1 MTILRSH
8 NLDHESCSFT
18 KIGPGQSSISSS
30 QYLENKNISSSMY
43 VTILVFKENVF
54 YASTFEFMITLFF
67 LLGNT
72 LTIHLLFYYVFL
84 KLIQHVVYHMTH
96 ACVYMCVLSNSPSK
110 YARKHLVGIMKKM
123 EILYGWN
130 CKIKIYRTSLTL
142 PRVSSLESLF
152 LFNCSIN
159 K

>member
-110 YARKHLVGIMKKM
+110 YARKHLMGIMKKNGNL
-123 EILYGWN
+123 IW
-130 CKIKIYRTSLTL
+130 
-142 PRVSSLESLF
+142 LEL
-152 LFNCSIN
+152 
-159 K
+159 